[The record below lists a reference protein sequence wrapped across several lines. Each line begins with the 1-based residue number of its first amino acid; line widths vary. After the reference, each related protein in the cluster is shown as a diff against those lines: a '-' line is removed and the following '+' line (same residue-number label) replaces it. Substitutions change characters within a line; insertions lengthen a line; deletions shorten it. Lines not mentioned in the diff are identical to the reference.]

1 MFPVLTTK
9 RLVLREPA
17 SEDAQRVFELL
28 GDAHE
33 MRWLGRDP
41 IVDLEE
47 AQTLIAMLLQ
57 QQLVGEGFRWVL
69 SFESDSELI
78 GSCGLF
84 RWSAQNR
91 SAHIGYDLFPAHQ
104 GQGLMHEAITEILEY
119 AFEVMELNRVVAEI
133 HADNAPSLNVA
144 QRLGFVLE
152 GVQRE
157 AGRWQNEFH
166 DLQLWSLLA
175 TDWRRR

>member
-1 MFPVLTTK
+1 VFPVLTTK

-17 SEDAQRVFELL
+17 ADDAQRVFELL
-28 GDAHE
+28 GDADE
-33 MRWLGRDP
+33 MRWLGRNP
-41 IVDLEE
+41 IADLEE
-47 AQTLIAMLLQ
+47 AQTLIAMLIQ
-57 QQLVGEGFRWVL
+57 QQVSGEGFRWVL
-69 SFESDSELI
+69 SLNGDTELI

-84 RWSAQNR
+84 RWSHQNR

-104 GQGLMHEAITEILEY
+104 GQGLMHEAISEILEY

-133 HADNAPSLNVA
+133 HGDNRPSLNVA
-144 QRLGFVLE
+144 QRLGFALE

>member
-1 MFPVLTTK
+1 VFPVLTTK
-9 RLVLREPA
+9 RLVLRGPVP
-17 SEDAQRVFELL
+17 EDARRVFELL

-41 IVDLEE
+41 IADLEE
-47 AQTLIAMLLQ
+47 AQTLIAMLIQ
-57 QQLVGEGFRWVL
+57 QQVGGEGFRWVL
-69 SFESDSELI
+69 SHSPESELI

-84 RWSAQNR
+84 RWSHQNR

-104 GQGLMHEAITEILEY
+104 GQGLMHEAISEILEY
-119 AFEVMELNRVVAEI
+119 AFEIMELNRVVAEI
-133 HADNAPSLNVA
+133 HGDNRPSLKVA
-144 QRLGFVLE
+144 RRLGFVLE

-157 AGRWQNEFH
+157 AGRWRNEFH

-175 TDWRRR
+175 ADWRGH